1 MHQGCILSSY
11 LFDLYTASITRKA
24 GIETLQEIAI
34 GRRMINNLKY
44 ADDTTLI
51 TGNLD
56 LKILIS
62 TVKEISERAGLRL
75 NIKKTKV
82 MTTVGLQEFKLK
94 DDHVKI
100 VLNFNFLGSIIHD
113 DADCEKEIR
122 RRLAMGCSTM
132 TKLAQ
137 IMKDEDISVA
147 TKTRLVYFLVFLIVK
162 YDSESWTPCMAHQRK
177 LNAFEKWT

>member
-1 MHQGCILSSY
+1 MHQGCILSPY
-11 LFDLYTASITRKA
+11 IFNLYTASITRKA

-44 ADDTTLI
+44 ADDITLI

-56 LKILIS
+56 LKILIN
-62 TVKEISERAGLRL
+62 TVKQISEGAGLRL

-100 VLNFNFLGSIIHD
+100 VLNFNFLGSIIRD
-113 DADCEKEIR
+113 DADCAAPINS
-122 RRLAMGCSTM
+122 RLNVVVRSGMW
-132 TKLAQ
+132 K
-137 IMKDEDISVA
+137 
-147 TKTRLVYFLVFLIVK
+147 
-162 YDSESWTPCMAHQRK
+162 RK
-177 LNAFEKWT
+177 LEAVIFLWERKREKSTASAST